1 MGQRFERRKEPTRG
15 TLLPVEKKP
24 SFEQKGV
31 LGHRDITILLTTRSG
46 PASLAMRLLHRSKSL
61 AMLRS
66 LTALFCFGA
75 VALCA
80 QVSMPATTRV
90 GIMELQAAARQHDDP
105 NKLTQATT
113 GYHPTA
119 LVHGRCM
126 VGFVGKVDNA
136 FDPSAVNDE
145 AVTVGSRIGDIVSF
159 RIDAYHLEAIDNI
172 PGLVYAELAGKVAPT
187 LDRLVKAT
195 RADSVQRGINLP
207 QTYTGRNVLIGVLDW
222 GFDYTHPMFM
232 DTALT
237 TSRVRAAWD
246 MWRQAG
252 PAPASFPYGT
262 ELTTPA
268 ALLAAQADT
277 ANVYSYATHGSHVAG
292 IAGGSGA
299 GTVYRGIA
307 FDANYVFCTFL
318 VDAAAVLDGF
328 AWMKSIADLDQ
339 KRLVIN
345 SSWGLHYM
353 GTLDGQSL
361 ISQAIDQYSQEG
373 VVFCNSGGNNG
384 DVNFHI
390 KRSFAGD
397 TLRSRV
403 QFYSYAANPNMWGQ
417 SISMWGQPSEAFSAG
432 FTITN
437 NSNQVLQESPWYH
450 TATQPAYL
458 DSFMVQGLDTVFF
471 NLTADAAH
479 PLNDRPHFR
488 LRIKNTSSALRIV
501 MKASASQGIV
511 HFWNVVEL
519 SNGVG
524 NWGQDFQTGAG
535 GTTGGDHNY
544 GISEPACSES
554 CITVA
559 AYSSEYFIGTS
570 QIPVGGQ
577 IAGFSSF
584 GPTMDERMKPDIT
597 APGVSVVSSISS
609 FTDNA
614 YTPTQLVTFNGNTYP
629 FAAFSGTSMSSP
641 AITGIVALIL
651 EADPTITP
659 AEVRALL
666 KQTARTDVQT
676 GTIPPGGSTRWGMG
690 KVNAYRAVVEML
702 GLTSI
707 AEQEAAP
714 LLSWPIP
721 ATAELSFVSP
731 FEAGTAQV
739 SVTDVTG
746 RLVETRLV
754 SAIGIVTLDIA
765 KWPAGVYQLRMEQD
779 GQMAIAK
786 VVKE

>member
-1 MGQRFERRKEPTRG
+1 M
-15 TLLPVEKKP
+15 LSSL
-24 SFEQKGV
+24 
-31 LGHRDITILLTTRSG
+31 TILCCLS
-46 PASLAMRLLHRSKSL
+46 S
-61 AMLRS
+61 
-66 LTALFCFGA
+66 

-90 GIMELQAAARQHDDP
+90 GIMELQAAALRTGDP
-105 NKLTQATT
+105 RKLTEATT

-126 VGFVGKVDNA
+126 VGFVGKVNSA
-136 FDPSAVNDE
+136 FDPAEVSDE
-145 AVTVGSRIGDIVSF
+145 VVSIGSRIGDIVSF
-159 RIDAYHLEAIDNI
+159 RIDAYHLEAIERI

-207 QTYTGRNVLIGVLDW
+207 QTYTGRDVLIGVLDW

-232 DTALT
+232 DTTLT

-252 PAPASFPYGT
+252 PAPAAFGYGT

-268 ALLAAQADT
+268 ALMTAQADT

-299 GTVYRGIA
+299 GTNYRGIA
-307 FDANYVFCTFL
+307 FDANYLFCTFL

-390 KRSFAGD
+390 KRTFAGD
-397 TLRSRV
+397 TLRSRI
-403 QFYSYAANPNMWGQ
+403 QFYPYTAHASMWGQ
-417 SISMWGQPSEAFSAG
+417 SISMWGQPGEQFSAG
-432 FTITN
+432 FAITN
-437 NSNQVLQESPWYH
+437 NSNQTLQETPWHH
-450 TATQPAYL
+450 TATQAAYL
-458 DSFMVQGLDTVFF
+458 DSFMVQGADTVYF

-479 PLNDRPHFR
+479 PLNGRPHFR
-488 LRIKNTSSALRIV
+488 LRIKNRSAALRIV
-501 MKASASQGIV
+501 LKASAPQGIV

-559 AYSSEYFIGTS
+559 AYSAEYFIGS
-570 QIPVGGQ
+570 GQIPVGGQ

-597 APGVSVVSSISS
+597 APGVGVVSSISA
-609 FTDNA
+609 FTDNS
-614 YTPTQLVTFNGNTYP
+614 YTPVQTIGFNGNTYP

-641 AITGIVALIL
+641 AVTGIVALIL

-659 AEVRALL
+659 AEIRALL
-666 KQTARTDVQT
+666 MQTARTDTHT

-690 KVNAYRAVVEML
+690 KVNAYRAVGEML
-702 GLTSI
+702 GLTTI
-707 AEQEAAP
+707 PEQASGTP
-714 LLSWPIP
+714 LIWPVP
-721 ATAELSFVSP
+721 ASTELNIVSP
-731 FEAGTAQV
+731 FEAGNARI
-739 SVTDVTG
+739 SVIDVTG
-746 RLVETRLV
+746 RLVETRV
-754 SAIGIVTLDIA
+754 ASAVGIITLDTS
-765 KWPAGVYQLRMEQD
+765 KWPAGVYQLRLEQD
-779 GQMAIAK
+779 DHVAISK